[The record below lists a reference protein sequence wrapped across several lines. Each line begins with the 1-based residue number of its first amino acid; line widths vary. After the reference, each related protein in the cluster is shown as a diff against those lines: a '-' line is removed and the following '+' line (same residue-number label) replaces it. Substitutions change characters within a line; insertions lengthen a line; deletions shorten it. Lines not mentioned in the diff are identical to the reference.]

1 MSDALAD
8 GLARGYIPHTEAD
21 VREMLEVIRA
31 GGGPADLDG
40 LFDGIPQPCRLGRH
54 LDLPAALDEQ
64 SLELHMRSLAAR
76 NASPSSAVCFLGGG
90 AYDHFVPAVVDQL
103 AARGEF
109 YTSYTPYQAEA
120 SQGNLQVY
128 FEYQSLIASLTG
140 MEVSNMSLYDG
151 ASAAAEAVL
160 MALAT
165 APDKKRVVLSATAHP
180 EYREVVTTYL
190 ANLGVDVVTAPHS
203 GGVLEAETLAHYVDD
218 RTACV
223 LLQQPNFFGCIE
235 DLSALTTA
243 AHERGALVA
252 AAVDPVSLGVLA
264 RPGDLGVD
272 LVVAE
277 GQGLGNHLAY
287 GGPYLGILA
296 CRESFVRRIPGRLT
310 GQTLDRRGNRCWV
323 LTLQTREQ
331 HIRREKAT
339 SNVCTNQG
347 LLALR
352 SAIHL
357 AVLGPQGLREVA
369 AACLAK
375 AAYARQKLLATGRL
389 DAAFDR
395 PVFKEFVLR
404 SGRDRPAQLVDELL
418 ARGHLAGVPLGRWY
432 PELDDC
438 LLVAVT
444 EKRTRSEIDDFAAA
458 VAALPATSRGDRH
471 AERSGHAAAV

>member
-1 MSDALAD
+1 
-8 GLARGYIPHTEAD
+8 
-21 VREMLEVIRA
+21 
-31 GGGPADLDG
+31 
-40 LFDGIPQPCRLGRH
+40 
-54 LDLPAALDEQ
+54 
-64 SLELHMRSLAAR
+64 
-76 NASPSSAVCFLGGG
+76 
-90 AYDHFVPAVVDQL
+90 
-103 AARGEF
+103 
-109 YTSYTPYQAEA
+109 
-120 SQGNLQVY
+120 
-128 FEYQSLIASLTG
+128 
-140 MEVSNMSLYDG
+140 
-151 ASAAAEAVL
+151 
-160 MALAT
+160 
-165 APDKKRVVLSATAHP
+165 
-180 EYREVVTTYL
+180 
-190 ANLGVDVVTAPHS
+190 
-203 GGVLEAETLAHYVDD
+203 
-218 RTACV
+218 
-223 LLQQPNFFGCIE
+223 
-235 DLSALTTA
+235 
-243 AHERGALVA
+243 
-252 AAVDPVSLGVLA
+252 
-264 RPGDLGVD
+264 
-272 LVVAE
+272 
-277 GQGLGNHLAY
+277 
-287 GGPYLGILA
+287 
-296 CRESFVRRIPGRLT
+296 
-310 GQTLDRRGNRCWV
+310 V

-404 SGRDRPAQLVDELL
+404 AGRDRPAQLVDELL